1 MQVLIQVQVFMDETI
16 LKVAHVMWTEVEQL
30 KSSTWRELRTLEFLL
45 DRLKSQLYGKLV
57 KIYTDNQN
65 VVRICQVGSMKSDL
79 QILAWNIY
87 KICMSN
93 NINIELE
100 WLPREQNVSADY
112 FSKIFDFD
120 NWSVAG
126 NILNMIQCK

>member
-1 MQVLIQVQVFMDETI
+1 MQVLIQVQVFIDEAI
-16 LKVAHVMWTEVEQL
+16 LKVAHVMWTEVDKL

-45 DRLKSQLYGKLV
+45 DSLKSQLYGKLV
-57 KIYTDNQN
+57 EIYTDNQN

-87 KICMSN
+87 KMCMSN
-93 NINIELE
+93 NSNIELE

-126 NILNMIQCK
+126 NI

>member
-1 MQVLIQVQVFMDETI
+1 ME
-16 LKVAHVMWTEVEQL
+16 KL

-65 VVRICQVGSMKSDL
+65 VVRICPAGSMKSDL

-87 KICMSN
+87 KMCMSN
-93 NINIELE
+93 TINIELE

>member
-1 MQVLIQVQVFMDETI
+1 MQVLIQVQVFIDEAI
-16 LKVAHVMWTEVEQL
+16 LKVAHVMWTEVDKL

-45 DRLKSQLYGKLV
+45 DSLKSQLYGKLV
-57 KIYTDNQN
+57 EIYTDNQN

-93 NINIELE
+93 NSNIELE

-112 FSKIFDFD
+112 FSKIFNFD

>member
-1 MQVLIQVQVFMDETI
+1 MQVLIQVQVFIDEAI
-16 LKVAHVMWTEVEQL
+16 LKVAHVMWTEVDKL
-30 KSSTWRELRTLEFLL
+30 KSSTWQELRTLEFLL
-45 DRLKSQLYGKLV
+45 DSLKSQLYGKLV

-79 QILAWNIY
+79 QILTWNIY

-126 NILNMIQCK
+126 NI